1 MKEGWHIIEN
11 VLVNAVFV
19 DKNSSPK
26 DDIDRKKA
34 VQQNSTLC
42 VKYLQSTFTER
53 ATTENK
59 NIL

>member
-1 MKEGWHIIEN
+1 MKKGWHIIEN

-19 DKNSSPK
+19 DKNSSSK

-34 VQQNSTLC
+34 VQQNSTSC

-53 ATTENK
+53 ATPENK
-59 NIL
+59 NVL